1 MKNAWG
7 QGGGGSFGWMLR
19 DGINERV
26 RFELRPERGVS
37 RAGPAWQREES
48 SK

>member
-7 QGGGGSFGWMLR
+7 RGGGVVWMDAQGWHQ
-19 DGINERV
+19 RV

-37 RAGPAWQREES
+37 RAGPARQREES